1 MDKILKL
8 WNRLNKTSK
17 IAVVLVAIAII
28 YYLVA

>member
-8 WNRLNKTSK
+8 WNRLNKTAK